1 MIRHADFQREGAAI
15 RSLIDEYVA
24 WLDFYLCFQNFDDE
38 MRNLATVYGAPAG
51 AFLVAEIDG
60 VLAGCVGLR
69 ALADGTCEMKRLYV
83 RPAYQGRGLGRG
95 LVVGLIAFARELGFA
110 RIVLDAA
117 PKTLTA
123 QELYKA
129 QGFRETA
136 GYCASPIVGTRFFE
150 LVL

>member
-1 MIRHADFQREGAAI
+1 MIRRADFQHEGTAI
-15 RSLIDEYVA
+15 RSLINEYVA
-24 WLDFYLCFQNFDDE
+24 WLDFDLCFQNFDGE

-51 AFLVAEIDG
+51 AFFVAEIDG
-60 VLAGCVGLR
+60 ELAGCVGLR

-95 LVVGLIAFARELGFA
+95 LVVALIACARELGYA
-110 RIVLDAA
+110 RVVLDAA
-117 PKTLTA
+117 PKTLAA

-129 QGFRETA
+129 LGFRETA
-136 GYCASPIVGTRFFE
+136 SYRASPIAGTRFFE